1 MKLILIFNYVKTKV
15 VGNLDLVPIFGTN
28 FPKFF
33 PIVLIVLCFL
43 TLIDFYGKILKLIGL
58 KRFSFD
64 SKCH

>member
-1 MKLILIFNYVKTKV
+1 MKLILILNYVKTKV

-43 TLIDFYGKILKLIGL
+43 TLIDFYGKILKLVGL